1 MRKSFLLDAN
11 ILLRDADAESVQHE
25 IVRQALADLS
35 RRDAR
40 LCIVAQSLFEFW
52 AVATRPARNN
62 GLGLTTD
69 EAAYYVARYRTTFEL
84 LSEEPLLD
92 QWQRLVVTYG
102 VSSKPT
108 HDARYIAAMK
118 VHDIDHILTFNGSDF
133 ARFSVGE
140 RVSVVQPGEIEDI
153 EYSISV

>member
-1 MRKSFLLDAN
+1 MRKSYLLDAN
-11 ILLRDADAESVQHE
+11 VLLRSLEETSDKQAV
-25 IVRQALADLS
+25 VREALAKLVTQN
-35 RRDAR
+35 AR
-40 LCIVAQSLFEFW
+40 LCIVAQTLFEFW
-52 AVATRPARNN
+52 AVATRPAKNN
-62 GLGLTTD
+62 GLNLSTTQ
-69 EAAYYVARYRTTFEL
+69 AAQEIATFRDAFEL
-84 LSEEPLLD
+84 LPEEPLLD

-102 VSSKPT
+102 VSGKPT

-140 RVSVVQPGEIEDI
+140 RVTVVQPGEIEDI